1 MIVYHG
7 TTLEIQKP
15 EIIENEIG
23 RDFGFAFY
31 TTDIEEQA
39 IRWAIRRA
47 KILSRKSDK
56 KYPAIVNVY
65 EWTNTKE
72 LNEKH
77 FDGASMEWLEMV
89 VKCRLSL
96 IHI

>member
-47 KILSRKSDK
+47 KILSLKSDK
-56 KYPAIVNVY
+56 KYPAIVHVY

-72 LNEKH
+72 
-77 FDGASMEWLEMV
+77 
-89 VKCRLSL
+89 
-96 IHI
+96 